1 MLRIWDCLFNEG
13 SKMLF
18 RVAVTLIKL
27 NEARLLECADFG
39 DMAECFKTILK
50 DQTVLECHQ
59 FMAVR
64 LLLRFPRPLLLF
76 GFLSSPAIFIVLLAF
91 TWLYLV
97 SMSFIRFYL
106 VLLAFIGS
114 YLVLLNFTV
123 FYRILLGFAWFY
135 LVLLGFTE
143 FYCFLV
149 FT

>member
-76 GFLSSPAIFIVLLAF
+76 VFLSSPAIFIVLLAF

-135 LVLLGFTE
+135 PVLLGFTE